1 MSAWLSLALGLI
13 QLVNMIMTRLDAS
26 EKEKAIRKMVESDN
40 LKQDLAAIALAKATA
55 DELRKRLDAFPA
67 LVNEPDKDMRP

>member
-1 MSAWLSLALGLI
+1 MI
-13 QLVNMIMTRLDAS
+13 QLVNVVMSKLDAA
-26 EKEKAIRKMVESDN
+26 ERERAIRKMVEADN
-40 LKQDLAAIALAKATA
+40 LKQDLTAIALSKATA